1 MKYFNINNNTLKKK
15 HRNHKDSLRD
25 ENLLKNKYDLVTNK
39 KDTMEY
45 LNRVV
50 NLVHDYGT
58 KQTTSTSTAS
68 TVSSNESNHLSD
80 EESDI

>member
-1 MKYFNINNNTLKKK
+1 M
-15 HRNHKDSLRD
+15 
-25 ENLLKNKYDLVTNK
+25 TNK
-39 KDTMEY
+39 IDTMEY